1 MAKGTPTLTAL
12 LRAAGDF
19 AVNFGFMAT
28 REAVVT
34 PPQHCHPRPGRW
46 KPLVGDSSPFS
57 GALLPKAR
65 VGMACRRQAALR
77 AGSAHL
83 PGWGRRRR
91 PRLAAVHLSAA
102 QRHQSVAGCGGGRV
116 GGMWLAGLPAQ
127 PAGFD
132 CLPPLPGAGPACE
145 QAWSSSVQCLVS
157 ACNGHGSCALLD
169 QPESASA
176 QVQCR
181 AGGPS
186 GDHVCSK
193 GAAAA
198 QSRGCAVGAC
208 QLPAR
213 AAGLEQ
219 GCVREAGE
227 PP

>member
-1 MAKGTPTLTAL
+1 M
-12 LRAAGDF
+12 
-19 AVNFGFMAT
+19 
-28 REAVVT
+28 T

-77 AGSAHL
+77 AGSAPAGL
-83 PGWGRRRR
+83 GAAAATPLGSGAPFSCAKTPVCGWG
-91 PRLAAVHLSAA
+91 AVA
-102 QRHQSVAGCGGGRV
+102 V

-127 PAGFD
+127 PAGCD

-176 QVQCR
+176 QVQCG

-213 AAGLEQ
+213 AAGLER